1 MVLDDE
7 QAVLAGDPGGML
19 AMVASLGTQLREGY
33 RRGQAA
39 ADLPAGSGVT
49 SIVVAGM
56 GGSGVAGDV
65 LRSLYADRL
74 PIPVLVVKGYQLPEF
89 CGRNTLVVASSFS
102 GNTAETLALFAEAAA
117 RGCRLVAVTVGGE
130 LAVAAAGEDAAL
142 VRVPDDVPVPR
153 AALGYLVGALLG
165 ALDATGLLPPGR
177 GDVDRAAAVLDDL
190 ARSLGPDRGSS
201 ENEAKSLATWLLGR
215 TPVVWGT
222 EGLAEAAAVRWK
234 TQCNENAKV
243 PALAG
248 ILPELDHN
256 DIEGWSPGSGA
267 GFGLVVLRH
276 AGEDPRVARRVA
288 ATLEAIGT
296 AGLESRE
303 VRARGDTPIQRVLS
317 LMMVGDFAT
326 TYLGVARGV
335 DPTPIP
341 ILTGLK
347 DRLRR

>member
-7 QAVLAGDPGGML
+7 RAVLAGDPGGML
-19 AMVASLGTQLREGY
+19 GLVASLGAQLGEGH
-33 RRGQAA
+33 RRGVSAS
-39 ADLPAGSGVT
+39 DLPSGAGVT

-74 PIPVLVVKGYQLPEF
+74 PIPVSVVKGYRLPEY
-89 CGRNTLVVASSFS
+89 CGRNTLVLASSFS
-102 GNTAETLALFAEAAA
+102 GNTAETLAVFAEAAA
-117 RGCRLVAVTVGGE
+117 RGCRLVAITVGGE
-130 LAVAAAGEDAAL
+130 LAMAAAGEEAAL

-153 AALGYLVGALLG
+153 AALGYLVGAVLG
-165 ALDATGLLPPGR
+165 VLDATGLLPPGR
-177 GDVDRAAAVLDDL
+177 DDVDRAALLLDDL

-201 ENEAKSLATWLLGR
+201 DNEAKSLATWLLGR

-222 EGLAEAAAVRWK
+222 EGLAEAASLRWK

-248 ILPELDHN
+248 NLPELDHN
-256 DIEGWSPGSGA
+256 EIEGWSPGSGS

-276 AGEDPRVARRVA
+276 PGEDSRVARRVA
-288 ATLEAIGT
+288 ATLDAIGA

-303 VRARGDTPIQRVLS
+303 VLARGDSPLQRVLS
-317 LMMVGDFAT
+317 LIMVGDFVT

-341 ILTGLK
+341 VLTGLK
-347 DRLRR
+347 ERLRR

>member
-1 MVLDDE
+1 MVLDDT

-19 AMVASLGTQLREGY
+19 GLVASLGSQLREGFG
-33 RRGQAA
+33 RGRAA
-39 ADLPAGSGVT
+39 ADLPSGSGV
-49 SIVVAGM
+49 SAIVVAGM

-74 PIPVLVVKGYQLPEF
+74 PIPICVVKGYRLPEF
-89 CGRNTLVVASSFS
+89 CRRNTLVVASSFS
-102 GNTAETLALFAEAAA
+102 GNTAETLAAFAEAAS
-117 RGCRLVAVTVGGE
+117 RGCRLVAITVGGE
-130 LAVAAAGEDAAL
+130 LGVAAAGEDAAL
-142 VRVPDDVPVPR
+142 VRVPDDVSVPR
-153 AALGYLVGALLG
+153 AALGYLVGAVLG
-165 ALDATGLLPPGR
+165 VLDAMGLLPPAT
-177 GDVDRAAAVLDDL
+177 GDVDRAGAVLDEL
-190 ARSLGPDRGSS
+190 GRSLGADRGSS
-201 ENEAKSLATWLLGR
+201 ENEAKALASWLLGR

-222 EGLAEAAAVRWK
+222 EGLAEAAAIRWK
-234 TQCNENAKV
+234 SQCNENAKV

-256 DIEGWSPGSGA
+256 DIEGWSPGSGS

-276 AGEDPRVARRVA
+276 QGEDPRVARRVG
-288 ATLEAIGT
+288 ATLEAIEA

-303 VRARGDTPIQRVLS
+303 VGARGDTPIERVLS
-317 LMMVGDFAT
+317 LIMVGDFVT

-347 DRLRR
+347 ERLRR